1 MALLNG
7 LLTNSMTMNNVF
19 LLTIIVE
26 EVLAPLIEKEIGE
39 LGARGY
45 TLSNVSGKGLTG
57 LRDNPWEGENI
68 KIETIVSEENC
79 KHILRH
85 LQRKYFERYAIIA
98 FHHPVNVLRT
108 AHFL

>member
-1 MALLNG
+1 
-7 LLTNSMTMNNVF
+7 MNNVS

-26 EVLAPLIEKEIGE
+26 ESLAAIIEKEIVE
-39 LGARGY
+39 LGAKGY

-68 KIETIVSEENC
+68 KIETIVSDDNC
-79 KHILRH
+79 KNILRH
-85 LQRKYFERYAIIA
+85 LQRKYFDKYAIIA
-98 FHHPVNVLRT
+98 FYHPVNVIRT